1 MLCFI
6 TTDAAI
12 EAKALQAALQEAVA
26 QSFNRITVD
35 GDMSTN
41 DTVLVLAN
49 GLAGNYEDH
58 RERIREP
65 VHKRCNAFEIFRR
78 R

>member
-1 MLCFI
+1 
-6 TTDAAI
+6 
-12 EAKALQAALQEAVA
+12 LQAALREAVA

-49 GLAGNYEDH
+49 GLAGNPEV
-58 RERIREP
+58 RSQKSEVRIF
-65 VHKRCNAFEIFRR
+65 KRR
-78 R
+78 

>member
-1 MLCFI
+1 MRRLAVSK
-6 TTDAAI
+6 DPVVM
-12 EAKALQAALQEAVA
+12 LQAALQEAVA

-49 GLAGNYEDH
+49 GLAGNAEV
-58 RERIREP
+58 RSQKSEVRMGKAP
-65 VHKRCNAFEIFRR
+65 F
-78 R
+78 